1 MEMLRNLNF
10 IRLITSPTFWL
21 NIAIIVVASFIIYW
35 VINKIIRL
43 SGHRVKQW
51 SSGKHSILYR
61 VVVEMLD
68 NTKSLLI
75 LFTALLLSIHFID
88 LPGSWNNAI
97 SHGWFLVLA
106 LQIAMWLDSA
116 VHVWLSNMTREPGAA
131 RNPVTMVILGL
142 MMRVLIWAVMM
153 LSILGN
159 VGVNITA
166 LVASLGV
173 GGIAIALAI
182 QTVLSDV
189 FASLAIGFDK
199 PFVIGDFV
207 VFNDIAGTIEHIGLK
222 TTRIRSL
229 SGEQIVCANAILLQ
243 QTIHNYKRMQT
254 RRIVFTFGLAYST
267 PPEKLR
273 LVGDR
278 VKKIIEEIPETRFD
292 RAHFLS
298 FDNFRLTFEVV
309 HIVASADYN
318 KYMDI
323 QQEIN
328 IRLMEELA
336 ALDIKL
342 AIPTQNVLF
351 NESEFPPLKVVG
363 EETAPVQVTQ
373 NGTG

>member
-21 NIAIIVVASFIIYW
+21 NIAIVVIASFIIYW
-35 VINKIIRL
+35 VIHKMMRL

-116 VHVWLSNMTREPGAA
+116 VHVWLGNMNREPGAA

-222 TTRIRSL
+222 NPHS
-229 SGEQIVCANAILLQ
+229 QF
-243 QTIHNYKRMQT
+243 KR
-254 RRIVFTFGLAYST
+254 
-267 PPEKLR
+267 
-273 LVGDR
+273 
-278 VKKIIEEIPETRFD
+278 
-292 RAHFLS
+292 
-298 FDNFRLTFEVV
+298 
-309 HIVASADYN
+309 
-318 KYMDI
+318 
-323 QQEIN
+323 
-328 IRLMEELA
+328 
-336 ALDIKL
+336 
-342 AIPTQNVLF
+342 
-351 NESEFPPLKVVG
+351 
-363 EETAPVQVTQ
+363 
-373 NGTG
+373 

>member
-1 MEMLRNLNF
+1 MK
-10 IRLITSPTFWL
+10 ITCSEKKPTSSVMVSR
-21 NIAIIVVASFIIYW
+21 ACVVASFIIYW

-75 LFTALLLSIHFID
+75 FFTALLLSIHFID
-88 LPGSWNNAI
+88 LPGSWNNVI

-173 GGIAIALAI
+173 GG
-182 QTVLSDV
+182 
-189 FASLAIGFDK
+189 AS
-199 PFVIGDFV
+199 PS
-207 VFNDIAGTIEHIGLK
+207 
-222 TTRIRSL
+222 RWRS
-229 SGEQIVCANAILLQ
+229 
-243 QTIHNYKRMQT
+243 KRC
-254 RRIVFTFGLAYST
+254 
-267 PPEKLR
+267 
-273 LVGDR
+273 
-278 VKKIIEEIPETRFD
+278 
-292 RAHFLS
+292 RATS
-298 FDNFRLTFEVV
+298 SPRW
-309 HIVASADYN
+309 
-318 KYMDI
+318 
-323 QQEIN
+323 
-328 IRLMEELA
+328 R
-336 ALDIKL
+336 
-342 AIPTQNVLF
+342 
-351 NESEFPPLKVVG
+351 
-363 EETAPVQVTQ
+363 
-373 NGTG
+373 